1 MVYKEK
7 LLIIFK
13 LSSILAQY
21 LVNKLI
27 AILLFTCFCLMLLGY
42 HLVFNFQ
49 LAAVKSEM
57 RAFLKTEKKHKDVVQ
72 ISLNEKEAKQLYWEN
87 ENEFHYNGE
96 MYDVIETTK
105 TEDQLVV
112 RCVPDNKET
121 ALINEYQKN
130 NKRNHSNS
138 LAVQLITIQ
147 FVVPSGFLIT
157 SPQKTDVN
165 HFCRH
170 SFALYNCVSAIFIP
184 PPEVG

>member
-1 MVYKEK
+1 
-7 LLIIFK
+7 
-13 LSSILAQY
+13 
-21 LVNKLI
+21 
-27 AILLFTCFCLMLLGY
+27 MLLGY

-49 LAAVKSEM
+49 LAVVKSEM
-57 RAFLKTEKKHKDVVQ
+57 RAFLKAEKNHKDVLQ
-72 ISLNEKEAKQLYWEN
+72 ISLNEKEVKQLYWEN
-87 ENEFHYNGE
+87 ESEFRYNGE

-105 TEDQLVV
+105 TKDQLVV
-112 RCVPDNKET
+112 RCISDNKET

-138 LAVQLITIQ
+138 LAAQLIMIQ
-147 FVVPSGFLIT
+147 FVLPSGFSI
-157 SPQKTDVN
+157 SPSQKIIEN